1 MLRRLAVVWRGEERL
16 YITFWY
22 WLVLGNLGYGAV
34 LMLIV
39 RDSPLPLLAKVIV
52 GWLGIAYTAFTGIA
66 TWRAAATEDGWW
78 LWEILARLSVV
89 VLALFLLFSLF
100 TG

>member
-1 MLRRLAVVWRGEERL
+1 MQRLTRVWRGEERL
-16 YITFWY
+16 FITFWY
-22 WLVLGNLGYGAV
+22 WLVLGNLLYGAV
-34 LMLIV
+34 LTLVV

-66 TWRAAATEDGWW
+66 TWRAAAKEDGYW

-89 VLALFLLFSLF
+89 ALAIFLLFSLF